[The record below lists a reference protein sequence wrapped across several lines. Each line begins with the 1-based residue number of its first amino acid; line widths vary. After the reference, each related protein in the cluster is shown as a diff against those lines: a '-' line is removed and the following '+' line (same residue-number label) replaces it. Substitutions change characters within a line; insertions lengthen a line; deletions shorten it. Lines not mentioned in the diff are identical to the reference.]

1 MKISTLFY
9 TIRQG
14 FANIFHNKWYSL
26 ASIAT
31 ISACLFLFGLFY
43 AIVANFESIV
53 KTAEEG
59 VSVTVLF
66 HYEGDSLTEYGANC
80 RPDHVVPSDQRIEE
94 LGQMILNRAEVSD
107 VNFISDEEAWK
118 NFAAERYGEVY
129 AVGFPENPLQGENSY
144 EVFLSDVSMQSALVT
159 WLESIPEVRRV
170 NYSELTANTLSGVN
184 LLIAYVSMGIIFIL
198 LAVSIF
204 LISNTVA
211 IGISVRSAEINI
223 MKYIGATDFFVR
235 APFVLEGMLIG
246 LLGAAIPLGVIYSI
260 YNYALTYVIERFS
273 ILSGFLNFLPVDELF
288 RFLVPVSLAV
298 GIGIGF
304 LGSLS
309 TVRKHLRV

>member
-1 MKISTLFY
+1 MKISSLFY

-14 FANIFHNKWYSL
+14 FANIFRNKWYSL

-43 AIVANFESIV
+43 AIVANFQSIV

-59 VSVTVLF
+59 ISVTVFF
-66 HYEGDSLTEYGANC
+66 HYEGDALNGANC
-80 RPDHVVPSDQRIEE
+80 SPDHVVPSDQRIEE
-94 LGQMILNRAEVSD
+94 LGQMIAKRSEVSE
-107 VNFISDEEAWK
+107 VKFISDDEAWAK
-118 NFAAERYGEVY
+118 FATQSYGEVY
-129 AVGFPENPLQGENSY
+129 AVGFPENPLKGENSY

-159 WLESIPEVRRV
+159 WLQSIPEVRRV

-184 LLIAYVSMGIIFIL
+184 LLIAYVSMGIIAIL

-235 APFVLEGMLIG
+235 APFVLEGVLIG
-246 LLGAAIPLGVIYSI
+246 LMGAVIPLGIIYSI
-260 YNYALTYVIERFS
+260 YNYALSYVMERFS
-273 ILSGFLNFLPVDELF
+273 VLSSFLKFLSVDELF
-288 RFLVPVSLAV
+288 GILAPVSLAV

-304 LGSLS
+304 LGSFS
-309 TVRKHLRV
+309 TVRKHLRIK

>member
-9 TIRQG
+9 TIKQG
-14 FANIFHNKWYSL
+14 FANIFRNKWYSL

-43 AIVANFESIV
+43 CIVSNFQNIL

-59 VSVTVLF
+59 VSVTVFF
-66 HYEGDSLTEYGANC
+66 HSDMDNC
-80 RPDHVVPSDQRIEE
+80 ESHVDGQIPSEQRLEE
-94 LGQMILNRAEVSD
+94 IGQEIAKRAEVSEVQFQSAD
-107 VNFISDEEAWK
+107 DAWAT
-118 NFAAERYGEVY
+118 FGPDYFGEDYAE
-129 AVGFPENPLQGENSY
+129 GFPENPLAGEDTY
-144 EVFLSDVSMQSALVT
+144 EIFLSDVSMQDALVT
-159 WLESIPEVRRV
+159 WLQSIPEVRKV
-170 NYSELTANTLSGVN
+170 NYSEMTANTLSGLN
-184 LLIAYVSMGIIFIL
+184 LLIAYVSMGIIVIL

-246 LLGAAIPLGVIYSI
+246 LIGAAVPLGLIYSL
-260 YNYALTYVIERFS
+260 YNYVLNYVINRFMV
-273 ILSGFLNFLPVDELF
+273 LSGFLNFLSVDEIF
-288 RFLVPVSLAV
+288 HFLIPVSLGV
-298 GIGIGF
+298 GVGIGF
-304 LGSLS
+304 LGSVA
-309 TVRKHLRV
+309 TVRKHLHV

>member
-1 MKISTLFY
+1 MKISSLFY
-9 TIRQG
+9 TVRQG
-14 FANIFHNKWYSL
+14 FANIFRNKWYSL

-43 AIVANFESIV
+43 AIVANFQSIV

-59 VSVTVLF
+59 VSVTVFF
-66 HYEGDSLTEYGANC
+66 HYEGDGKEGADC
-80 RPDHVVPSDQRIEE
+80 GPHVIPSPQRLEE
-94 LGQMILNRAEVSD
+94 IGQLIAGRTEVSK
-107 VNFISDEEAWK
+107 VNFISDDEVWENYTKGYFGEA
-118 NFAAERYGEVY
+118 Y
-129 AVGFPENPLQGENSY
+129 ATYAIGFPENPLAGENNY
-144 EVFLSDVSMQSALVT
+144 EIYLSDVSMQSALVT
-159 WLESIPEVRRV
+159 WLESIPEVRKV
-170 NYSELTANTLSGVN
+170 NYSEVTANTLSGVN
-184 LLIAYVSMGIIFIL
+184 LLIAYVSLGIIIIL

-246 LLGAAIPLGVIYSI
+246 LVGAAVPLGIIYSI
-260 YNYALTYVIERFS
+260 YNYALSYVIERFS
-273 ILSGFLNFLPVDELF
+273 ILSEFLNFLSAEEIF
-288 RFLVPVSLAV
+288 GFLTPVSLLV

-304 LGSLS
+304 LGSYS
-309 TVRKHLRV
+309 TVRKHLHV

>member
-14 FANIFHNKWYSL
+14 VANIFRNKWYSF

-31 ISACLFLFGLFY
+31 ISACLFLFGIFY

-59 VSVTVLF
+59 VSVTVFF
-66 HYEGDSLTEYGANC
+66 HYEGDSFEYGTNC
-80 RPDHVVPSDQRIEE
+80 SPDHVVPSDQRIEE
-94 LGQMILNRAEVSD
+94 IGQMILNRAEVSD
-107 VNFISDEEAWK
+107 VVFISDDEAWK
-118 NFAAERYGEVY
+118 DFAAERYGEVY
-129 AVGFPENPLQGENSY
+129 AVGFPENPLAGENSY

-184 LLIAYVSMGIIFIL
+184 LLIAYVSMGIIIIL

-246 LLGAAIPLGVIYSI
+246 LMGAAIPLGIIYSI

-273 ILSGFLNFLPVDELF
+273 ILSSFLNFLPVDELF
-288 RFLVPVSLAV
+288 RILVPVSLGV

>member
-14 FANIFHNKWYSL
+14 FVNIFRNKWYPL

-31 ISACLFLFGLFY
+31 ISACLFLLGLFY
-43 AIVANFESIV
+43 AIVVNFQSIV

-59 VSVTVLF
+59 VSLTVYF
-66 HYEGDSLTEYGANC
+66 HCEKDFCDAHTEGQI
-80 RPDHVVPSDQRIEE
+80 PSDQRIDEI
-94 LGQMILNRAEVSD
+94 GQMIAGRPEVSK
-107 VNFISDEEAWK
+107 VKFISDDEAWES
-118 NFAAERYGEVY
+118 FAMEMYGEVY
-129 AVGFPENPLQGENSY
+129 SVGFNDNPLEGDNNY
-144 EVFLSDVSMQSALVT
+144 EIFLSDVSMQSALVT
-159 WLESIPEVRRV
+159 WLESIPEIRQV
-170 NYSELTANTLSGVN
+170 NYSEITANTLSGVN
-184 LLIAYVSMGIIFIL
+184 LLIMYVSVGIIVVL

-235 APFVLEGMLIG
+235 APFVIEGMLIG
-246 LLGAAIPLGVIYSI
+246 LLGAAIPLGMIYSI
-260 YNYALTYVIERFS
+260 YNYVLSYVIERFS
-273 ILSGFLNFLPVDELF
+273 VLSSFLQFVSVEEIFHVLT
-288 RFLVPVSLAV
+288 PVSIAVGV
-298 GIGIGF
+298 GIGF
-304 LGSLS
+304 FGSVS

>member
-1 MKISTLFY
+1 MKISSLFY

-14 FANIFHNKWYSL
+14 FANIFRNKWYSL

-43 AIVANFESIV
+43 AIVANFQSIV

-59 VSVTVLF
+59 ISVTVFF
-66 HYEGDSLTEYGANC
+66 HYEGDALNGANC
-80 RPDHVVPSDQRIEE
+80 SPDHVVPSDQRIEE
-94 LGQMILNRAEVSD
+94 LGQMIAKRSEVSE
-107 VNFISDEEAWK
+107 VKFISDDEAWAK
-118 NFAAERYGEVY
+118 FATQSYGEVY
-129 AVGFPENPLQGENSY
+129 AVGFPENPLKGENSY

-159 WLESIPEVRRV
+159 WLQSIPEVRRV

-184 LLIAYVSMGIIFIL
+184 LLIAYVSMGIIAIL

-235 APFVLEGMLIG
+235 APFVLEGVLIG
-246 LLGAAIPLGVIYSI
+246 LMGAVIPLGIIYSI
-260 YNYALTYVIERFS
+260 YNYAFSYVMERFS
-273 ILSGFLNFLPVDELF
+273 VLSSFLKFLSVDELF
-288 RFLVPVSLAV
+288 GILAPVSLAV

-304 LGSLS
+304 LGSFS